1 LELKPILGPISILL
15 TVAAYSR
22 YVRKILNKHIHP
34 HPVSWFLWG
43 VVTLVAYYVQQSQD
57 AGPGSWA
64 TGLTAIV
71 CFGISGLCFW
81 HFSDNDQHLSVFD
94 VSSLALGLVACWFY
108 WSQKSPIGAAISAT
122 IADLIGY
129 GPTVIKGLKK
139 PHDDDP
145 VSFLLNGLKFFAAY
159 GALRSY
165 SVSTALYPLAI
176 GAANVAVFVM
186 LTCLRRA
193 APH

>member
-1 LELKPILGPISILL
+1 LELKPVLGSISILL

-22 YVRKILNKHIHP
+22 YFRKILNKRIHP

-43 VVTLVAYYVQQSQD
+43 VVTLVAYYVQQGQD

-81 HFSDNDQHLSVFD
+81 QFSNSNQRLSVFD
-94 VSSLALGLVACWFY
+94 FCSLALGLVACWFY

-129 GPTVIKGLKK
+129 GPTVIKGWKQ

-145 VSFLLNGLKFFAAY
+145 GSFFLNGVKFFAAW

-176 GAANVAVFVM
+176 GATNVAVSIM

-193 APH
+193 APR